1 MPYQNNALDLLVHHV
16 LPAAPISDPPP
27 PHLSANLLKTHSEYP
42 LNTLCNTPFSVNDKC
57 KLTGS
62 RTWRN
67 LNDRPK
73 KRYLAIDQDAQDLGD
88 LSSARQTRT
97 SRNQPSDEPIEFP
110 GTTIPEHMHAFQT
123 NLATRFRGGVTWDN
137 KRRP

>member
-1 MPYQNNALDLLVHHV
+1 MSFGMPVKHAVQFTIN
-16 LPAAPISDPPP
+16 
-27 PHLSANLLKTHSEYP
+27 
-42 LNTLCNTPFSVNDKC
+42 VNDKC

-67 LNDRPK
+67 LKDRPK
-73 KRYLAIDQDAQDLGD
+73 QRYLAIDQDAQDLGD
-88 LSSARQTRT
+88 FSSARQTRS

-123 NLATRFRGGVTWDN
+123 NLATRAGWRDLG
-137 KRRP
+137 